1 MAAATTK
8 LVGLDF
14 RLVRRGRIERTG
26 AARLRGRG
34 SVPQRA
40 VRADDVV
47 GLPPATDEHLRL
59 QEGVKDFAVQQLV
72 SQFASSKASWA
83 VRSAA

>member
-1 MAAATTK
+1 
-8 LVGLDF
+8 
-14 RLVRRGRIERTG
+14 
-26 AARLRGRG
+26 
-34 SVPQRA
+34 
-40 VRADDVV
+40 VRADEVV